1 MSLFALF
8 YMIFAYLLGSISSAI
23 LICKVAGLPDP
34 RKNGSHN
41 PGATNVL
48 RIGGRWAALAVLI
61 CDILKGMFP
70 VWAGYYLGLTQFALG
85 MVALGACLGH
95 IFPIFFQFKGGK
107 GVLVGVS
114 VFLGIDW
121 KVFLCLI
128 VIFAVVLAIS
138 KYVSLGSIIAAACC
152 PVVTFLFQF
161 WQRGDLPMWYLWLN
175 TGLAALMGAWVIYMH
190 RTNIQRLK
198 AGNENKFSFHSK
210 KA

>member
-61 CDILKGMFP
+61 CDILKGMLP
-70 VWAGYYLGLTQFALG
+70 VWAGYYLGLTQFELG

-107 GVLVGVS
+107 GVATAFGAIAPISFAESISVS
-114 VFLGIDW
+114 T
-121 KVFLCLI
+121 
-128 VIFAVVLAIS
+128 
-138 KYVSLGSIIAAACC
+138 
-152 PVVTFLFQF
+152 VT
-161 WQRGDLPMWYLWLN
+161 
-175 TGLAALMGAWVIYMH
+175 TGKCAQI
-190 RTNIQRLK
+190 
-198 AGNENKFSFHSK
+198 FSFTISSICFNSSGVTCSK
-210 KA
+210 